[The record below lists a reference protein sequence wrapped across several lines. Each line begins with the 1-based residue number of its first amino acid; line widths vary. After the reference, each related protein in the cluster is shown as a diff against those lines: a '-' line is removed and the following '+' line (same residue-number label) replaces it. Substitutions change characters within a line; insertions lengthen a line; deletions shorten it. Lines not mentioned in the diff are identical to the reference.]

1 MDSDKHRQAESLQ
14 TSDNKE
20 SVSPIKTD
28 LVSQGKSLNLN
39 NGTETKSISVKGI
52 KEEKLGTE
60 SLVGIDTV
68 PAFIS
73 NNQTEVI
80 SKDSVTEEIISSN
93 QTHFIKAFEAD
104 HDSLRIKPE
113 INVTGMAAN
122 IRAEKEDPSKEMIPC
137 IKMEP
142 FDHEWMFVI
151 KNLSYSDKS
160 QLKSNHWCLLI
171 YYYEFAKHQPMQS
184 PISKYFGKL

>member
-1 MDSDKHRQAESLQ
+1 MLSNLTSLDSDKHRQAESLQ

-52 KEEKLGTE
+52 KEEKLVTE

-104 HDSLRIKPE
+104 HDNLRIKPE

-122 IRAEKEDPSKEMIPC
+122 IRAEEEDPNKEMIPC
-137 IKMEP
+137 IKVDP
-142 FDHEWMFVI
+142 FDQE
-151 KNLSYSDKS
+151 
-160 QLKSNHWCLLI
+160 
-171 YYYEFAKHQPMQS
+171 
-184 PISKYFGKL
+184 